1 MIKEYDNLTKIFNI
15 QDNNEFLIL
24 KRSYLE
30 SIDFYNKNGKKLSKS
45 RKNEIIDFLDEA
57 SPNLNFPLYTPCHT
71 IIAFKPIASLN
82 DFISTCNR
90 KIIVDFVVSE
100 NTDIKLKLPLDK
112 KNFCFLFKI
121 KNEILLENCIEI
133 AQHNATR
140 DSEVIISII
149 ENPKIE
155 TNFELA
161 VLYSY

>member
-1 MIKEYDNLTKIFNI
+1 M
-15 QDNNEFLIL
+15 
-24 KRSYLE
+24 
-30 SIDFYNKNGKKLSKS
+30 
-45 RKNEIIDFLDEA
+45 
-57 SPNLNFPLYTPCHT
+57 
-71 IIAFKPIASLN
+71 
-82 DFISTCNR
+82 
-90 KIIVDFVVSE
+90 
-100 NTDIKLKLPLDK
+100 KLKLPLDK

-133 AQHNATR
+133 VQNNAIR